1 MSLHQ
6 AIVAS
11 EYLHEM
17 MLAAEENKVV
27 TTMLYSLQIDFLS
40 HGSGSLA
47 LWQGKRWRKP
57 GSPTRVDNGA
67 VCRQDS
73 AHWAGTGEPL
83 HLYFIKQTIYID
95 TNAHRISNTHCQC
108 PIVTDNY
115 ICGNSR

>member
-40 HGSGSLA
+40 HGHGSLA
-47 LWQGKRWRKP
+47 GETVAE
-57 GSPTRVDNGA
+57 TRVPD
-67 VCRQDS
+67 Q
-73 AHWAGTGEPL
+73 
-83 HLYFIKQTIYID
+83 
-95 TNAHRISNTHCQC
+95 
-108 PIVTDNY
+108 
-115 ICGNSR
+115 SR